1 MSDRAPRATP
11 SRSSGPR
18 VTLSAHDR
26 KQLAL
31 EIRHAPGSAVTSGS
45 HDVELFLF
53 IPRNVGLTAANYPSA
68 QFYHDLTAYLRLDL
82 PDLGLEDLCAGARSP
97 MRRLDIAL
105 AELARGEAT
114 PDPIAIAVNLFG
126 HEFTEAVHRA
136 RTRLSALI
144 HAGDRDPPRAHDA
157 ARPAGAWAGELATRV
172 RELATASRAA
182 LKRLREVKH
191 RFAPFRRVAP
201 DVWAVFQQTDEYAS
215 LFLDEAIATLA
226 HEIAARPERIERSEM
241 GGGDPAGFAGGAGG
255 EAPRGIERIEMGG
268 GDPAG
273 FAGGA
278 GGEAPPG
285 EAPRGIDGAEGAAG
299 VLEALST
306 CAATEAI
313 YRHAQGFVN
322 LDPSSEVSREY
333 FLYRRSLLKK
343 AVHQALWVRTR
354 RRQVDSYLRNA
365 AGMVAAGM
373 AATWALIA
381 QVPTQVLALS
391 PAAQA
396 VMFVVPV
403 IGYVLKDRIKEL
415 TKEWMIRRMREYDQ
429 ETELVG
435 SQLARS
441 NLGSLCGTL
450 REQVRFLDQT
460 PDDVR
465 AIRQRGRS
473 IAGARIGGEVVLAYR
488 RKLDIVAPRD
498 GQLRATDELALRQIL
513 RLNLRHFM
521 TRLDDRDQIVRHYD
535 PSIGGFATHEIAK
548 VYHLNVVVRIGGSDP
563 GARLERWRVVFSRE
577 GIERIE
583 HPA

>member
-1 MSDRAPRATP
+1 
-11 SRSSGPR
+11 
-18 VTLSAHDR
+18 VAHDR

-31 EIRHAPGSAVTSGS
+31 EIRHAPGSAVTGGS

-82 PDLGLEDLCAGARSP
+82 PDLGLEDLCASARSP
-97 MRRLDIAL
+97 LRRLDAQL

-114 PDPIAIAVNLFG
+114 ADPIGVAVKLFG
-126 HEFTEAVHRA
+126 HEFTEAVHRE
-136 RTRLSALI
+136 RIHLSSAI
-144 HAGDRDPPRAHDA
+144 QAGSGHGAPRSTEGW
-157 ARPAGAWAGELATRV
+157 PGELLTRV

-182 LKRLREVKH
+182 LARLREARH

-215 LFLDEAIATLA
+215 LFLDEALATLA
-226 HEIAARPERIERSEM
+226 HELGARQDRISQSEIGGGGIERSEM
-241 GGGDPAGFAGGAGG
+241 GDGDPAGA
-255 EAPRGIERIEMGG
+255 
-268 GDPAG
+268 
-273 FAGGA
+273 
-278 GGEAPPG
+278 
-285 EAPRGIDGAEGAAG
+285 AAG
-299 VLEALST
+299 VLEVLST
-306 CAATEAI
+306 CAAAEAR

-322 LDPSSEVSREY
+322 LDHSSGVNREY

-354 RRQVDSYLRNA
+354 RRKVDSYLRNA

-381 QVPTQVLALS
+381 QVPTQLMALS
-391 PAAQA
+391 PVTQALMFAA
-396 VMFVVPV
+396 PV

-415 TKEWMIRRMREYDQ
+415 TKEWMIRRMRAYDQ
-429 ETELVG
+429 ETELVS

-441 NLGSLCGTL
+441 GLGSLCGTL
-450 REQVRFLDQT
+450 REQVRFLDQA
-460 PDDVR
+460 PDDVI
-465 AIRQRGRS
+465 AIRQRVRS

-488 RKLDIVAPRD
+488 RKLDILAPRD
-498 GQLRATDELALRQIL
+498 SQLRATDELALRQIV
-513 RLNLRHFM
+513 RLNLRHFT

-535 PSIGGFATHEIAK
+535 PAIAGFATHEIAK
-548 VYHLNVVVRIGGSDP
+548 VYHLNVVVRIGGPDV
-563 GARLERWRVVFSRE
+563 GVRLERWRVVFSRE

-583 HPA
+583 RGVEPAG

>member
-1 MSDRAPRATP
+1 MADPAPTP
-11 SRSSGPR
+11 ARSSGPR
-18 VTLSAHDR
+18 VTLAAHDR

-31 EIRHAPGSAVTSGS
+31 EIRHAPGSAITAGS

-53 IPRNVGLTAANYPSA
+53 IPRNVGLTAANYPGA

-82 PDLGLEDLCAGARSP
+82 PDLGLADLCASPRSP
-97 MRRLDIAL
+97 LHRLDAHL

-114 PDPIAIAVNLFG
+114 ADPIGVAVKLFG

-136 RTRLSALI
+136 RARLSSAI
-144 HAGDRDPPRAHDA
+144 QAEGWPR
-157 ARPAGAWAGELATRV
+157 ELATRV
-172 RELATASRAA
+172 RALAAASRAA
-182 LKRLREVKH
+182 LERLREARH

-215 LFLDEAIATLA
+215 LFLDEALATLA
-226 HEIAARPERIERSEM
+226 HELGARQQRIEPGEIGS
-241 GGGDPAGFAGGAGG
+241 GDPAGV
-255 EAPRGIERIEMGG
+255 
-268 GDPAG
+268 
-273 FAGGA
+273 
-278 GGEAPPG
+278 
-285 EAPRGIDGAEGAAG
+285 ID
-299 VLEALST
+299 VLAT
-306 CAATEAI
+306 CAAAEAR

-322 LDPSSEVSREY
+322 LDHSSDVSREY

-381 QVPTQVLALS
+381 QVPAQFLALS
-391 PAAQA
+391 PVTQT
-396 VMFVVPV
+396 VMFVLPV

-415 TKEWMIRRMREYDQ
+415 TKEWMIRRMRAYDQ

-441 NLGSLCGTL
+441 GLGSLCGTL
-450 REQVRFLDQT
+450 REQVQFLDHV
-460 PDDVR
+460 PDDVL

-488 RKLDIVAPRD
+488 RKLEILAPRD
-498 GQLRATDELALRQIL
+498 GQLRATDELALRQII

-535 PSIGGFATHEIAK
+535 PAIGGFATHEIAK
-548 VYHLNVVVRIGGSDP
+548 VYHLNAVVRIGGPDP
-563 GARLERWRVVFSRE
+563 RVRLERWRVVFSRD

>member
-1 MSDRAPRATP
+1 MASAGVRSRSWLALPLKLLLSYLRVAARRFARWCEATTP
-11 SRSSGPR
+11 SDPAPHPTPPRSSGPR
-18 VTLSAHDR
+18 VTLAAHDR

-97 MRRLDIAL
+97 MRRLDLGL

-114 PDPIAIAVNLFG
+114 PDPIGIAVTLFG
-126 HEFTEAVHRA
+126 HEFTEAVHRE

-144 HAGDRDPPRAHDA
+144 QAGGDRDSPQPHGAED
-157 ARPAGAWAGELATRV
+157 PAGARAGELATRV
-172 RELATASRAA
+172 RELATAARAA
-182 LKRLREVKH
+182 LERLREAKQ

-201 DVWAVFQQTDEYAS
+201 EVWAVFEQTDEYAS
-215 LFLDEAIATLA
+215 LVLDEAVATLA
-226 HEIAARPERIERSEM
+226 HELAARPEWIERT
-241 GGGDPAGFAGGAGG
+241 GLDP
-255 EAPRGIERIEMGG
+255 
-268 GDPAG
+268 D
-273 FAGGA
+273 
-278 GGEAPPG
+278 
-285 EAPRGIDGAEGAAG
+285 AAG
-299 VLEALST
+299 MLDALAA
-306 CAATEAI
+306 CAAAEAT

-322 LDPSSEVSREY
+322 LDPSSGVNREY

-365 AGMVAAGM
+365 AGMIAAGM

-381 QVPTQVLALS
+381 QVPTQFPALS
-391 PAAQA
+391 PATQA

-403 IGYVLKDRIKEL
+403 LGYVLKDRIKEL
-415 TKEWMIRRMREYDQ
+415 TKEWMIRRMRAYDQ

-441 NLGSLCGTL
+441 GLGSLGGTL
-450 REQVRFLDQT
+450 REQVRFLDQA
-460 PDDVR
+460 PGDVI
-465 AIRQRGRS
+465 AARQRGRS

-488 RKLDIVAPRD
+488 RKLDIVAPRHR
-498 GQLRATDELALRQIL
+498 QLRATDELALRQII
-513 RLNLRHFM
+513 RLNLRHFT

-535 PSIGGFATHEIAK
+535 RSVGGFATHEIAK
-548 VYHLNVVVRIGGSDP
+548 VYHLDVVVRTAGPDQGV
-563 GARLERWRVVFSRE
+563 RLERWRVVFSRA

-583 HPA
+583 RPA

>member
-1 MSDRAPRATP
+1 M
-11 SRSSGPR
+11 
-18 VTLSAHDR
+18 V
-26 KQLAL
+26 
-31 EIRHAPGSAVTSGS
+31 
-45 HDVELFLF
+45 
-53 IPRNVGLTAANYPSA
+53 
-68 QFYHDLTAYLRLDL
+68 
-82 PDLGLEDLCAGARSP
+82 
-97 MRRLDIAL
+97 
-105 AELARGEAT
+105 
-114 PDPIAIAVNLFG
+114 
-126 HEFTEAVHRA
+126 
-136 RTRLSALI
+136 
-144 HAGDRDPPRAHDA
+144 
-157 ARPAGAWAGELATRV
+157 
-172 RELATASRAA
+172 
-182 LKRLREVKH
+182 
-191 RFAPFRRVAP
+191 
-201 DVWAVFQQTDEYAS
+201 
-215 LFLDEAIATLA
+215 
-226 HEIAARPERIERSEM
+226 
-241 GGGDPAGFAGGAGG
+241 
-255 EAPRGIERIEMGG
+255 RGIERIEMGG
-268 GDPAG
+268 GGAAS
-273 FAGGA
+273 FADGA
-278 GGEAPPG
+278 GGEAPRG

-306 CAATEAI
+306 CAAAEAI

-460 PDDVR
+460 PDDVL

-548 VYHLNVVVRIGGSDP
+548 VYHLNVVVRIGGPDP